1 MLASHFLPFQAFGW
15 QTFKRIGKHVLDAG
29 GLSLNIFLS
38 GASLEINRI
47 YKVILIFSVT
57 LQLAFFCVIASMGLW
72 IDFILNTLEGQNASF
87 PVLFKV
93 IAVAV
98 CIVCTTVR
106 L

>member
-1 MLASHFLPFQAFGW
+1 MFGW
-15 QTFKRIGKHVLDAG
+15 QTFKRIGKLVLDAD

-47 YKVILIFSVT
+47 YKVTLIFSVA
-57 LQLAFFCVIASMGLW
+57 LHLAFFCVIASMGLW
-72 IDFILNTLEGQNASF
+72 IDFILNTYEGRYASF
-87 PVLFKV
+87 PVLFQV